1 MQNVDF
7 KSIVEKVS
15 KWFEDYTQK
24 AIKSFPDA
32 EHGLVLKKE
41 HSLRVL
47 EETNLLAAKLGLLG
61 DKLYI
66 AQINAILHDVGRFE
80 QFRKYKNFADFRS
93 FDHAALS
100 VRTIHKSRL
109 FADYGLYA
117 CLFKSWALR
126 PIAFHNRLILP
137 ENESDDVIY
146 FTRLLRDADKIDILR
161 ITTSLLKDDKIKGAV
176 LLDLPEND
184 GISDDVFET
193 VMAGKPVRYSS
204 MKNLNDFRAV
214 QLGWVFD
221 ICFRESLRRI
231 VDLGFV
237 KTLFEVLPK
246 DQKHSLLE
254 NRISTYI
261 KERLA

>member
-1 MQNVDF
+1 MQKLVLQNV
-7 KSIVEKVS
+7 VENVL
-15 KWFEDYTQK
+15 KWFEDYTQN
-24 AIKSFPDA
+24 AIESFPDA

-47 EETNLLAAKLGLLG
+47 EETNLLAAKLDLVG
-61 DKLYI
+61 DKLCI

-80 QFRKYKNFADFRS
+80 QFRKYKTFADFRS

-117 CLFKSWALR
+117 CLFKSWVLR

-137 ENESDDVIY
+137 ENESDDVVY

-161 ITTSLLKDDKIKGAV
+161 IITSMLKDDEIKGAV
-176 LLDLPEND
+176 LLDLPED
-184 GISDDVFET
+184 EGISEDVFET

-221 ICFRESLRRI
+221 IYFSESLRRI

-246 DQKHSLLE
+246 GEKHSLLE
-254 NRISTYI
+254 YRISTYI